1 MNYEGWNMKTDK
13 IARVAIIAAVYA
25 ATTLLFAP
33 ISYGVLQVRVSEA
46 LTVLPF
52 IFPESILGLFIGCM
66 IANIFGGLG
75 IIDIVFGSLATL
87 IAGYLTSKMPN
98 LYLAP
103 LPPVLIN
110 AIVVGLILKFVL
122 GAPLLLT
129 MLYVGI
135 GQFLACYV
143 MGLPLL
149 YWLKRNDWIKR

>member
-1 MNYEGWNMKTDK
+1 MKTDT

-25 ATTLLFAP
+25 AITLLFAP
-33 ISYGVLQVRVSEA
+33 ISYGVIQVRVSEA
-46 LTVLPF
+46 LTILPF

-87 IAGYLTSKMPN
+87 MAAFFTSKMPN

-110 AIVVGLILKFVL
+110 AVIVGLILKFVL

-135 GQFLACYV
+135 GQFLACYL

>member
-1 MNYEGWNMKTDK
+1 
-13 IARVAIIAAVYA
+13 
-25 ATTLLFAP
+25 
-33 ISYGVLQVRVSEA
+33 VRVSEA

-75 IIDIVFGSLATL
+75 VIDIVFGSLATL

-122 GAPLLLT
+122 GAPLLVT